1 MRLLPSSV
9 TFAQL
14 PAPAVAP
21 PAAVPGEAEVERVI
35 VTGSSIPTAEETGPN
50 PVDTYRPADMEK
62 LGIRNAQDLQTFL
75 PQEAGGTVNL
85 NIANGGDGT
94 VQLNLRGFLPKETLV
109 LVDGKRVAYGS
120 LGVAGAS
127 QGEDINLIPFPM
139 IDHIDIL
146 KDGASAV
153 YGSDAVAGV
162 VNFFLLHKFRGLE
175 IGGSYGNT
183 NLGASNE
190 MGEWEA
196 WIKAG
201 TGDDK
206 TDIVVIADFW
216 ERTGGLFS
224 RDRDI
229 SSNAFQI
236 PWGGFDVRSG
246 NFPGVVGT
254 FDFRLIPKLFF
265 GANSPPP
272 HSAPNAATSPFY
284 KRPGFPFLP
293 FAGVN
298 PNAYPGAPGIIGPN
312 AGQHVPQFG
321 TSYKGGG
328 NYFLY
333 NFAAITPAL
342 PPADRQAYYGSFTR
356 DLCDKYL
363 TVFTDFKFVR
373 SYFDSSLAAVPFVPD
388 PFKIPGTNVGF
399 SPSGISV
406 PILNPFNPFTVAD
419 ATIPNYFP
427 DGSGLPVSTGV
438 KFRGIN
444 DTGIRSEKFTYWDT
458 LFDVGLKGEM
468 GEIGE
473 YFNSWNWETGFRY
486 SRNEG
491 QDLSV
496 GEVSQPGLRQ
506 ALLDTDPATAF
517 NPFLGILGRNSRAA
531 RSAVYVTLQNT
542 GEFELP
548 LGYATINGD
557 LFNLP
562 AGPVSFA
569 IGGEYRG
576 ERMTRDRDSLN
587 QTFNSIGQQDG
598 QGFRANR
605 DVWSIYEEV
614 RVPFTSP
621 TWNFPCL
628 YSFEVDFAE
637 REEWYSQNTSTVLT
651 PFQPAT
657 SSQYNGQRPKVSVR
671 WQPLDPKY
679 IGALTLRGSYTEAF
693 HAPTL
698 FEMTPAGT
706 QNFPEITDPFS
717 RVMKSPYQIEERVS
731 GNPFLRPE
739 VAYEWSYGIVYSP
752 KWLKGLTLSA
762 DWWHIDLRSLISS
775 LGAGFII
782 QADLPGLVFRTPPPP
797 NTPPLPNGAPDR
809 GPVYLVI
816 DPNDNLS
823 GAIFEGLDY
832 EAIYILE
839 SSIFGHGDYGRLT
852 FTANGTWLSRA
863 ELQVNPDTKRFGI
876 AGEFAP
882 PGFTLTSSLPWN
894 RANFSLFYDGPNDT
908 WMQGFDIGAVVHWVG
923 QYNDDNVSLTGS
935 PKLNMPKTGGPGINA
950 APYPFRA
957 RKVAAWATLDL
968 IASYTFNLPP
978 PAPALV
984 PGSAKDGGKNIRAKD
999 GKEKNVMPIST
1010 AEYQPCGWRAWLNN
1024 TTLRLGM
1031 QNVFDT
1037 DPPFVAGAFENGYDE
1052 SLTTIKG
1059 RFWYLQLK
1067 KRF

>member
-1 MRLLPSSV
+1 MNAPDNSGSCRNRLAAKVGFFLISAANA
-9 TFAQL
+9 FAQEG
-14 PAPAVAP
+14 AGV
-21 PAAVPGEAEVERVI
+21 AEVERVI
-35 VTGSSIPTAEETGPN
+35 VTGSNIPTAEETGPN
-50 PVDTYRPADMEK
+50 PVDTYRPADLEK
-62 LGIRNAQDLQTFL
+62 LGIRNATDLQTFL

-85 NIANGGDGT
+85 NIGNGGDGT
-94 VQLNLRGFLPKETLV
+94 VQLNLRGLLPKETLV
-109 LVDGKRVAYGS
+109 LVDGKRVAFGS
-120 LGVAGAS
+120 LGVAGFS
-127 QGEDINLIPFPM
+127 QGVDINLIPFPM

-153 YGSDAVAGV
+153 YGSDAVTGV

-183 NLGASNE
+183 NLGASND

-206 TDIVVIADFW
+206 TDIVVVADFW
-216 ERTGGLFS
+216 QRAGGIFS

-229 SSNAFQI
+229 SANAFFI
-236 PWGGFDVRSG
+236 PFGGFDSRSS
-246 NFPGVVGT
+246 NEPGRVQG
-254 FDFRLIPKLFF
+254 FRLIPKLFF
-265 GANSPPP
+265 SANAPPP

-284 KRPGFPFLP
+284 KDPFVI
-293 FAGVN
+293 A
-298 PNAYPGAPGIIGPN
+298 PNAYPGAPGIHNPR
-312 AGQHVPQFG
+312 VQFDQTG
-321 TSYKGGG
+321 TKYRGGG
-328 NYFLY
+328 DYFFY
-333 NFAAITPAL
+333 NFAALTPAL

-363 TVFTDFKFVR
+363 TLFADFKFVR
-373 SYFDSSLAAVPFVPD
+373 TFFDTSLAAVPFVPD
-388 PFKIPGTNVGF
+388 PFKIPGFNVGF

-406 PILNPFNPFTVAD
+406 PISNPFNPFTVAD
-419 ATIPNYFP
+419 ATIANFFP
-427 DGSGLPVSTGV
+427 DGSGLPVTTGV
-438 KFRGIN
+438 RFRGIN
-444 DTGIRSEKFTYWDT
+444 DTGKRSEHFTYWDT
-458 LFDVGLKGEM
+458 LFDVGFKGEM
-468 GEIGE
+468 GEFGD
-473 YFNSWNWETGFRY
+473 YFKTWDWETGFRY

-491 QDLSV
+491 QDLSI
-496 GEVSQPGLRQ
+496 GEVSQIGLRE
-506 ALLDTDPATAF
+506 ALLDTNPATAF
-517 NPFLGILGRNSRAA
+517 NPFLGFLGRNSRTA
-531 RSAVYVTLQNT
+531 RSAVYVTLQNS

-587 QTFNSIGQQDG
+587 QTFNSIGSVDG
-598 QGFRANR
+598 QGFRVNR

-621 TWNFPCL
+621 TWNFPGF

-637 REEWYSQNTSTVLT
+637 REEWYSQNTSTVLI

-671 WQPLDPKY
+671 WQPIDPKY

-698 FEMTPAGT
+698 FEITPAGS
-706 QNFPEITDPFS
+706 QNFPLITDPFS
-717 RVMKSPYQIEERVS
+717 RVTESPYQVEERIT
-731 GNPFLRPE
+731 GNPLLQPE

-752 KWLKGLTLSA
+752 KWLKGLTISA

-775 LGAGFII
+775 LGAQFIVE
-782 QADLPGLVFRTPPPP
+782 ANLPGLVFRTPPPP
-797 NTPPLPNGAPDR
+797 DTPPLPNGQPDR
-809 GPVYLVI
+809 GTVTLVI

-839 SSIFGHGDYGRLT
+839 SSIFGHGDFGRLT
-852 FTANGTWLSRA
+852 FTLNGTWLSRA
-863 ELQVNPDTKRFGI
+863 ELQVNANTKRFGL
-876 AGEFAP
+876 AGEFLP

-894 RANFSLFYDGPNDT
+894 RANFSLFYDGAADT
-908 WMQGFDIGAVVHWVG
+908 WLQGFDAGAVIHWIG
-923 QYNDDNVSLTGS
+923 QYEDDNVGLTGS
-935 PKLNMPKTGGPGINA
+935 TKFNEPRSGPL
-950 APYPFRA
+950 PWRA
-957 RKVAAWATLDL
+957 RKVADWTTLDL
-968 IASYTFNLPP
+968 IGSYTLNLPP
-978 PAPALV
+978 PAAIPV
-984 PGSAKDGGKNIRAKD
+984 PGFAKDGGKSLKMKD
-999 GKEKNVMPIST
+999 GKEKNVIPVST
-1010 AEYQPCGWRAWLNN
+1010 AEYNPCGWRGWLNN
-1024 TTLRLGM
+1024 TTLTLGL
-1031 QNVFDT
+1031 QNVFDE
-1037 DPPFVAGAFENGYDE
+1037 DPPFVAGSFENGYDE
-1052 SLTTIKG
+1052 SIATIKG
-1059 RFWYLQLK
+1059 RFWYIQLK

>member
-1 MRLLPSSV
+1 MNAPDNSRSFRRALAAIIGSFLISV
-9 TFAQL
+9 ANAFAQEG
-14 PAPAVAP
+14 AGV
-21 PAAVPGEAEVERVI
+21 AEVERVI
-35 VTGSSIPTAEETGPN
+35 VTGSNIPTAEETGPN
-50 PVDTYRPADMEK
+50 PVDTYRPADIEK

-85 NIANGGDGT
+85 NIGNGGDGT
-94 VQLNLRGFLPKETLV
+94 VQINLRGLLPKETLI
-109 LVDGKRVAYGS
+109 LIDGKRFAYGS
-120 LGVAGAS
+120 LGVAGFS
-127 QGEDINLIPFPM
+127 QGQDINLIPFPM

-153 YGSDAVAGV
+153 YGSDAVTGV
-162 VNFFLLHKFRGLE
+162 VNFFLIHKFRGLE

-229 SSNAFQI
+229 SANAFFI
-236 PWGGFDVRSG
+236 PFGGFETRSV
-246 NFPGVVGT
+246 NEPGRVGSR
-254 FDFRLIPKLFF
+254 RLIPKLFF
-265 GANSPPP
+265 SANSPLP

-284 KRPGFPFLP
+284 KNPFVI
-293 FAGVN
+293 A
-298 PNAYPGAPGIIGPN
+298 PNAYPGPPGINNPR
-312 AGQHVPQFG
+312 VFFPQSLDNYG
-321 TSYKGGG
+321 YKGGG
-328 NYFLY
+328 DYFFY

-363 TVFTDFKFVR
+363 TLFADFKFVR
-373 SYFDSSLAAVPFVPD
+373 TFFASSLAAVPFVPD
-388 PFKIPGTNVGF
+388 PFKVPG
-399 SPSGISV
+399 SIPSGISV
-406 PILNPFNPFTVAD
+406 PISNPFNPFTVAD
-419 ATIPNYFP
+419 ATIPNFFA
-427 DGSGLPVSTGV
+427 DGSGLPVTTGV
-438 KFRGIN
+438 RFRGIK
-444 DTGIRSEKFTYWDT
+444 DTGERSEHFTYWDT
-458 LFDVGLKGEM
+458 LFDVGLNGEM
-468 GEIGE
+468 GEFGD
-473 YFNSWNWETGFRY
+473 YFKTWNWETGFRY

-491 QDLSV
+491 QDLSI

-542 GEFELP
+542 GKFELP
-548 LGYATINGD
+548 LGYLTINGD

-576 ERMTRDRDSLN
+576 ERMTRDRDPLN
-587 QTFNSIGQQDG
+587 QTFNSIGSVDG
-598 QGFRANR
+598 QGFRVNR

-621 TWNFPCL
+621 TWNFPGF

-637 REEWYSQNTSTVLT
+637 REEWYSQNTSTVLV

-657 SSQYNGQRPKVSVR
+657 SSRYNGQRPKVSVR

-698 FEMTPAGT
+698 FEITPAAS
-706 QNFPEITDPFS
+706 QNFPIISDPFS
-717 RVMKSPYQIEERVS
+717 KVNGNFYQIEELVR
-731 GNPFLRPE
+731 GNPLLQPE

-752 KWLKGLTLSA
+752 KWLKGLTLST

-775 LGAGFII
+775 LGAQFII
-782 QADLPGLVFRTPPPP
+782 QADLPGLVFRSPPPP
-797 NTPPLPNGAPDR
+797 NTPPLPNGQPDQ
-809 GPVYLVI
+809 GPVSLVI
-816 DPNDNLS
+816 DPNKNLS

-832 EAIYILE
+832 EAIYILD
-839 SSIFGHGDYGRLT
+839 SSVFGHGDYGRLT
-852 FTANGTWLSRA
+852 LTVNGTWLSRA
-863 ELQVNPDTKRFGI
+863 EFQPFPDTKRFGI

-882 PGFTLTSSLPWN
+882 PGFTLTSSLPWH
-894 RANFSLFYDGPNDT
+894 RANFSLFYDGAVDT
-908 WMQGFDIGAVVHWVG
+908 WMQGLDVGAVVHWVG
-923 QYNDDNVSLTGS
+923 QYNDDNASLTGS
-935 PKLNMPKTGGPGINA
+935 TKFQMPITGGPNNPSIW
-950 APYPFRA
+950 PWRA

-978 PAPALV
+978 PAQTGV
-984 PGSAKDGGKNIRAKD
+984 PGFAKDGGKNVKTKD
-999 GKEKNVMPIST
+999 GKEKNVMPVST
-1010 AEYQPCGWRAWLNN
+1010 AEYGCSNWKWWLNN
-1024 TTLRLGM
+1024 TTITLGM
-1031 QNVFDT
+1031 QNVFDE
-1037 DPPFVAGAFENGYDE
+1037 DPPFVAGSFENGYDE
-1052 SLTTIKG
+1052 SIATIKG
-1059 RFWYLQLK
+1059 RFWYVQLK